1 MSGPSLE
8 LGVIGNAASAA
19 LIDARG
25 RIVWMCV
32 PRFDGDP
39 MFNALLGGDDPERGF
54 WDFELEGLERC
65 EQEYHRNTA
74 ILETRLYCADGSAVR
89 VTDFAPRFRDHGRMF
104 RPQSVVRRL
113 EPICGSPRLSVRLRL
128 SLEYGEVEPD
138 TTRGS
143 NHIRYLVDGTV
154 MRLTTDAPVAFVAQE
169 TPFLI
174 DRPYAFL
181 LGPDETLPAAPGRV
195 AREFYERTQEYWID
209 WVRFLSLPFEW
220 QEVVIRAAITLKLCS
235 YEETGAIVAA
245 LTTSIPEYADS
256 GRTWDY
262 RLCWLRDAYFTVEA
276 LNRLGVTKTME
287 GYLAYVTN
295 LVAGSASGYLQPL
308 FGLSFETRIDESEAP
323 ALEGYRGYGPVR
335 VGNAAYSQ
343 VQNDGYGSIILAAA
357 QAFFD
362 ARLPKPGDEA
372 LFERLE
378 KLGHQAVERWN
389 TPDAG
394 IWEFRTREA
403 VHTHSAAMCWAACDR
418 LARIATRLGL
428 TDRAAFWTERAG
440 EIAEGVFANA
450 WNAEMNSFVS
460 TFGGDVVDASLLLL
474 PEIGLVSPKDPRF
487 LGTLA
492 EVERSLRFGNHLYR
506 YRVPDDFGEPE
517 TAFTACTFWL
527 INALAAVGREDE
539 ARAVFQDVLDHRT
552 RLGLLSE
559 GLHVGTGELW
569 GNFPQTYSMVGLVKA
584 AMRLSRPWEEAF

>member
-1 MSGPSLE
+1 MSEPSLE

-19 LIDARG
+19 LIDERG
-25 RIVWMCV
+25 RIVWMCL

-39 MFNALLGGDDPERGF
+39 VFNALLGGMDPEAGF
-54 WDFELEGLERC
+54 WDFRLDGFERA

-74 ILETRLYCADGSAVR
+74 ILETRLYGADGSAVR
-89 VTDFAPRFRDHGRMF
+89 IIDFAPRFRDHGRMF

-113 EPICGSPRLSVRLRL
+113 EPICGSPRLAVRLRP
-128 SLEYGEVEPD
+128 SLDYGATTPD

-143 NHIRYLVDGTV
+143 NHLRYLVDGAVT
-154 MRLTTDAPVAFVAQE
+154 RLTTDAPVAFIVQE
-169 TPFLI
+169 TPFLV
-174 DRPYAFL
+174 DRPYAFI
-181 LGPDETLPAAPGRV
+181 LGPDETLPAAPGQV
-195 AREFYERTQEYWID
+195 AREFYERTQDYWID

-220 QEVVIRAAITLKLCS
+220 QDVVIRAAITLKLCS

-308 FGLSFETRIDESEAP
+308 FGLSLETRIDESEAQ
-323 ALEGYRGYGPVR
+323 ALAGYRGFGPVR

-343 VQNDGYGSIILAAA
+343 VQNDGYGSVILAAT

-362 ARLPKPGDEA
+362 ARLPKPGDAA

-403 VHTHSAAMCWAACDR
+403 VHTHSAAMCWAGCDR
-418 LARIATRLGL
+418 LARIAVRLGL
-428 TDRAAFWTERAG
+428 TERAMFWNARAG
-440 EIAEGVFANA
+440 EIADGIFANA

-460 TFGGDVVDASLLLL
+460 AFGGDFVDASLLLL
-474 PEIGLVSPKDPRF
+474 PEIGLVAPDDPRF

-492 EVERSLRFGNHLYR
+492 EVERTLRYGNHLYR
-506 YRVPDDFGEPE
+506 YRTPDDFGEPE

-539 ARAVFQDVLDHRT
+539 AREVFEEVLRHGT

-559 GLHVGTGELW
+559 GLHEETGELW